1 MTTLLILFAAI
12 FIVFMALNFF
22 PHERRFHRRIRHEY
36 GVEDPQFIRV
46 MSGLFGPSLLRGNRV
61 TALHNGDEIFPS
73 MLEAIRSAERTI
85 CLETFIYW
93 KGRIGREMSEALAER
108 SRAGVRVHVLL
119 DWIGS
124 RRIDDGS
131 LELMRESGIDVMRYR
146 PLHWHQL
153 GRLNYR
159 THRKLLI
166 VDGKI
171 GFTGGAGI
179 ADFWLGDARNESE
192 WRDAQFRVEGPVVAE
207 MQAAFM
213 DNWIVT
219 REEVLHDESYFPPLE
234 PAGDEPAQMFIS
246 SPEEGSESVRLMY
259 MLSVAAARRSIL
271 ISTAYFVPDQVSIRT
286 MIEAVRRGVRVR
298 IIIPGRKIDTKVVRR
313 ASRSRWG
320 PLLAAGVEIWEY
332 QPTMYHYK
340 AMVVDELWVSV
351 GSTNF
356 DNRSFKL
363 NDEANLNVLSQGLAK
378 RLTEAFEKD
387 LSRSKR
393 VTYESWKHRPLSM
406 KIVDWTIG
414 IIRKQL

>member
-1 MTTLLILFAAI
+1 MTTLLLLFAAI
-12 FIVFMALNFF
+12 FVVFVALNFF

-36 GVEDPQFIRV
+36 GVEDPQFMRT
-46 MSGLFGPSLLRGNRV
+46 MSGLFGPSMLRGNRV
-61 TALHNGDEIFPS
+61 EALQNGNQIFPS
-73 MLEAIRSAERTI
+73 MLAAIRAAERTI

-93 KGRIGREMSEALAER
+93 KGRIGLEMAEALAER

-124 RRIDDGS
+124 RRIDDDS
-131 LELMRESGIDVMRYR
+131 LELMRESGVDVLRYR

-166 VDGKI
+166 VDGRI

-219 REEVLHDESYFPPLE
+219 REEVLHDESYFPPL
-234 PAGDEPAQMFIS
+234 ALVGDEAAQMFIS

-286 MIEAVRRGVRVR
+286 IIEAVERGVTVR
-298 IIIPGRKIDTKVVRR
+298 IILPGRKIDTKIVRR

-320 PLLAAGVEIWEY
+320 PLLEAGVEIWEY

-340 AMVVDELWVSV
+340 AMVVDEMWVSV

-363 NDEANLNVLSQGLAK
+363 NDEANLNVLSPTLAGE
-378 RLTEAFEKD
+378 LTRIFQKD
-387 LSRSKR
+387 LAQSRR
-393 VTYESWKHRPLSM
+393 VTLEAWKSRPLSA
-406 KIVDWTIG
+406 KLADWTIG